1 MSLGRNWRKHRKKI
15 LLLSLYSLIFAFQL
29 TSTYIKAAEI
39 SDNLFRMYDEN
50 DSERTKFEWGTVS
63 QLKELGLTLGLVA
76 GILSGTLTLLILV
89 LGVQYGPERRYYV
102 ALTVFLSNL
111 LVFVA
116 FPAVLDP
123 FIVTSFVYLL
133 YSLIGAGIL
142 CLATTFS
149 LYPVA
154 FLKFNDPKNEISY
167 LKLRHAHENQV
178 LHILIW
184 VFIILLG
191 STVFQI
197 LNQTS
202 SIMNLEVRYSVEYG
216 LNTWLSVMLIVNISI
231 GYLIGIV
238 CTIAWKI
245 QSIHYRIQKIDDL
258 STRS

>member
-1 MSLGRNWRKHRKKI
+1 
-15 LLLSLYSLIFAFQL
+15 
-29 TSTYIKAAEI
+29 
-39 SDNLFRMYDEN
+39 MYDEN
-50 DSERTKFEWGTVS
+50 DFERTRFEWGTVS
-63 QLKELGLTLGLVA
+63 QLKELEFTLGPVV

-116 FPAVLDP
+116 LPAVLDP
-123 FIVTSFVYLL
+123 FIVSNFVYLL
-133 YSLIGAGIL
+133 YSLVGAGIL
-142 CLATTFS
+142 GLATTFS
-149 LYPVA
+149 LGPVT
-154 FLKFNDPKNEISY
+154 FLKFNNPKNEIEY

-178 LHILIW
+178 LHLLIW

-191 STVFQI
+191 STVFQL

-202 SIMNLEVRYSVEYG
+202 SMKNMEVVYSVDYN
-216 LNTWLSVMLIVNISI
+216 LSIWLSVMLIVNIGI

-238 CTIAWKI
+238 CTITWKI
-245 QSIHYRIQKIDDL
+245 HSIYHRIQKIDDL